1 MKKRV
6 FIVDDHI
13 IVRKALT
20 ELINREEDL
29 TVCGEAEQVPVALQ
43 AIAECEPDIAIIDLR
58 LQHDSGIRLIENISY
73 SYPELPMLVFSM
85 NDESIYAERCL
96 NLGARGYIMK
106 KDPSEKIVPALRMIL
121 DGGIYISDVLTKNIL
136 HKFVKNKPNNVSSN
150 VEILGNRELEVY
162 QLLGEGLRKK
172 EIAGK
177 LNISPKTVDNNIR
190 DIKKKMNLESL
201 REVIVHAI
209 TFHNCV

>member
-6 FIVDDHI
+6 YIVDDHV

-20 ELINREEDL
+20 ELINREEDFM
-29 TVCGEAEQVPVALQ
+29 VCGEAEEVPVALQ
-43 AIAECEPDIAIIDLR
+43 AIAECKPDIAIIDLR
-58 LQHDSGIRLIENISY
+58 LQQDSGIRLIENITY

-96 NLGARGYIMK
+96 NLGAKGYLMK
-106 KDPSEKIVPALRMIL
+106 KDRSEKIIPALRMIL
-121 DGGIYISDVLTKNIL
+121 DGGIYVSDELTKNIL
-136 HKFVKNKPNNVSSN
+136 HKFIKNKPNKSTSH

-201 REVIVHAI
+201 REVIVHSV
-209 TFHNCV
+209 TFNNCI

>member
-6 FIVDDHI
+6 FIVDDHV

-20 ELINREEDL
+20 ELISREEDFM
-29 TVCGEAEQVPVALQ
+29 VCGEAEEVPEAMQ
-43 AIAECEPDIAIIDLR
+43 AIAECKPDVAIIDLR
-58 LQHDSGIRLIENISY
+58 LQQDSGIRLIENITY
-73 SYPELPMLVFSM
+73 SYPELPTLVFSM

-96 NLGARGYIMK
+96 NLGAKGYIMK
-106 KDPSEKIVPALRMIL
+106 KDPSDKIIPALRMIL
-121 DGGIYISDVLTKNIL
+121 DGGIYVSDELTKNIL
-136 HKFVKNKPNNVSSN
+136 HKFVKNKPAKFSSH

-190 DIKKKMNLESL
+190 DIKKKMSLDSL

-209 TFHNCV
+209 TFHNGI